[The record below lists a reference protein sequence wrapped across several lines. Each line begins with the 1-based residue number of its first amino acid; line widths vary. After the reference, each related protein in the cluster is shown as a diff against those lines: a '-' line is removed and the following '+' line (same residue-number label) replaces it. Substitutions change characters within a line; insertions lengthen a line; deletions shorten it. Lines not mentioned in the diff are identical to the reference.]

1 MFDMKPIHFGVL
13 VKNIDS
19 AMAYYQEKYNIAD
32 WQYFGE
38 LQENALYYG
47 KPHKLCY
54 KAAMASFG
62 TMNLELI
69 EPTAEGSVFSDALM
83 TRGEGIHHVCIE
95 VDDIEKTVE
104 ELKAKGFDIIDQVPM
119 YEMEPGFS
127 LGFCFIHSEVGGLD
141 LELVQEVHS

>member
-1 MFDMKPIHFGVL
+1 MFEMKPIHFGVI
-13 VKNIDS
+13 VKDIDS
-19 AMAYYQEKYNIAD
+19 AMHTYEEKFGIND

-62 TMNLELI
+62 SQNIELI
-69 EPTAEGSVFSDALM
+69 EPTADGSVFYDALQS
-83 TRGEGIHHVCIE
+83 RGEGIHHVCIE

-104 ELKAKGFDIIDQVPM
+104 ELKEKGFAIIDQVPM